1 MPMIRFHVS
10 ETVVFW
16 FNAIVTSAGVASA
29 WVNLILNFDKLILL
43 LRDQEPVCR
52 SVPAPG
58 CHRPARGLIGAVGL
72 HGQEPSSPDLD
83 MEGWA

>member
-29 WVNLILNFDKLILL
+29 WVNLILNFDKLI
-43 LRDQEPVCR
+43 
-52 SVPAPG
+52 
-58 CHRPARGLIGAVGL
+58 
-72 HGQEPSSPDLD
+72 
-83 MEGWA
+83 